1 MEYAHWFGLKIVVL
15 PNIQVGST
23 AANGLRS
30 TAAAVQCNLHF
41 VLITAMFSTT
51 KKILRPGLPRC
62 LSSIKKPMLVGSY
75 EHSVRSYKKT
85 ANNLFMFLSRISS
98 AFHSYCQLDEYF
110 SQEIDSF
117 ANQ

>member
-30 TAAAVQCNLHF
+30 TAAVQCNLHF

-75 EHSVRSYKKT
+75 EHSVGSYKKLV
-85 ANNLFMFLSRISS
+85 NYLFSFLSGILLSNWLPL
-98 AFHSYCQLDEYF
+98 FHSYGQ
-110 SQEIDSF
+110 IIR
-117 ANQ
+117 